1 MYLCL
6 SGSGEMEVCMKGK
19 ILIVE
24 DEKKLADIMY
34 LYLER
39 ENYEVSCVYDGDLGE
54 EAIENN
60 SYDLII
66 LDVMMPK
73 KDGWSLL
80 RKIKSKGT
88 TPVILTT
95 ARGEEEDRI
104 FGLELG
110 ADDYMVKPIS
120 MRELLLRVSLRIKN
134 RTSKEQSLSFDSMSI
149 IENNRLVLEND
160 IPLSLTPKEFELLLF
175 LFKNPQQVFKRDQL
189 LREVWGYDFM
199 GDTRTVDTHVKNLR
213 EKLKFCEKH
222 LKTVWGVGYKIELQ
236 ES

>member
-1 MYLCL
+1 
-6 SGSGEMEVCMKGK
+6 MKGK

-24 DEKKLADIMY
+24 DEKKLAEIMY
-34 LYLER
+34 LYLDR
-39 ENYEVSCVYDGDLGE
+39 ENYEVTCAYDGFAGE
-54 EAIENN
+54 EAIETN

-66 LDVMMPK
+66 LDIMMPK

-80 RKIKSKGT
+80 RKIKSKGNT
-88 TPVILTT
+88 SVILTT

-120 MRELLLRVSLRIKN
+120 MRELVLRVSLRMKN
-134 RTSKEQSLSFDSMSI
+134 TASKGQVLTFDTLSI
-149 IENNRLVLEND
+149 LENERVVLENG
-160 IPLSLTPKEFELLLF
+160 IALSLTPKEFELFLF
-175 LFKNPQQVFKRDQL
+175 LCKNPEQVFKREQL
-189 LREVWGYDFM
+189 LNKVWGYDFM

-213 EKLKFCEKH
+213 EKIQFCGKR

-236 ES
+236 D